1 MSICLKSKLEENP
14 NYLNEYAVSVAKS
27 KKIKLSR
34 VSSLILNDFE
44 ESDTFVRNHLDSKF
58 KNQKMIN
65 QQSKLT
71 KLKNKIMKQ
80 QNELSLSTALYES
93 WVNAKK

>member
-1 MSICLKSKLEENP
+1 MSICLKSKLSENP
-14 NYLNEYAVSVAKS
+14 NYLNEYARNIVKT
-27 KKIKLSR
+27 KKIKPHT
-34 VSSLILNDFE
+34 VSSIILDDFE
-44 ESDTFVRNHLDSKF
+44 ESDTFVRNHLDNKF
-58 KNQKMIN
+58 KNHKMVN